1 MNGYLEMANVPERNK
16 RSQTR
21 HQLADFSLSAYEY
34 LDRAPLIGWAW
45 EFWRRGPLSGLS
57 QNRTFAIEQNL
68 FPNLPYE
75 PITTEESPG
84 VLIVKQPDKSMTWE
98 EVVNQ
103 RCDPRHLLWT
113 PLVVQLA
120 AEGKNE
126 FGLNVLPTPRIE
138 LSVCLAGNTRQILA
152 QTKDR
157 VERAKA
163 KLKMAVIN
171 EPRKTWK
178 KALVVWDQKERLR
191 DYKDAGGVYLSTA
204 CPDGFPDTKPNE
216 FALEQCRVVRP
227 FIDHHEWLRFA
238 CFRK

>member
-1 MNGYLEMANVPERNK
+1 MPRYLEMANVPERNK

-84 VLIVKQPDKSMTWE
+84 VRIVKQPDKSMTWE

-113 PLVVQLA
+113 PIVVTLGKGQ
-120 AEGKNE
+120 KNE
-126 FGLNVLPTPRIE
+126 FGLDVLPTPRIE
-138 LSVCLAGNTRQILA
+138 LSVCLAGDTRQILA

-178 KALVVWDQKERLR
+178 TALVVWDLNKRLR
-191 DYKDAGGVYLSTA
+191 DYEKAGDVYLRAA
-204 CPDGFPDTKPNE
+204 CPDDLPDTEPKE
-216 FALEQCRVVRP
+216 FALEQCRIVRP
-227 FIDHHEWLRFA
+227 FILHYEWLRFD
-238 CFRK
+238 CFA

>member
-1 MNGYLEMANVPERNK
+1 MLDTKTSDPAK
-16 RSQTR
+16 
-21 HQLADFSLSAYEY
+21 FSFLSYEY
-34 LDRAPLIGWAW
+34 LDQTPLIGWAW
-45 EFWRRGPLSGLS
+45 EFWRRGSLSKLS
-57 QNRTFAIEQNL
+57 QKRTFVAEGSW
-68 FPNLPYE
+68 FPSLPYE

-120 AEGKNE
+120 VEGKNE

-163 KLKMAVIN
+163 KLKTAVIN
-171 EPRKTWK
+171 DPRKTWK
-178 KALVVWDQKERLR
+178 TALVVWDLNKRLR
-191 DYKDAGGVYLSTA
+191 DYEKAGDVYLRA
-204 CPDGFPDTKPNE
+204 AYPDDLLHTEPKK
-216 FALEQCRVVRP
+216 FALEQCRIVRP
-227 FIDHHEWLRFA
+227 FILRYEWLRFA
-238 CFRK
+238 CFA